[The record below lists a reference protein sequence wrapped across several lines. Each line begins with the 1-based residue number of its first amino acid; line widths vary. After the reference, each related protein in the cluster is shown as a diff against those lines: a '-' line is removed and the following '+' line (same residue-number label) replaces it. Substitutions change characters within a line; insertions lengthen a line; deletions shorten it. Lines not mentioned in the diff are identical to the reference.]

1 MYTRGRANKHNKN
14 AKVVTNYYLIIYTM
28 MIELLKHPV
37 FTEKSVRLIADNQYT
52 FDVDLKLTKP
62 EIKKVIK
69 EIFKVDVL
77 SVNTHRP
84 PRKKRRLG
92 ITTGFKSSKKRV
104 IIRLKG
110 GQSLPLLTDPE
121 TRD

>member
-1 MYTRGRANKHNKN
+1 M
-14 AKVVTNYYLIIYTM
+14 I
-28 MIELLKHPV
+28 IELVKHPV

-52 FDVDLKLTKP
+52 FDVDITATKP
-62 EIKKVIK
+62 EIKRVIK

-77 SVNTHRP
+77 SVNTHRV
-84 PRKKRRLG
+84 PRKKRRIG

-104 IIRLKG
+104 IIAIKA
-110 GQSLPLLTDPE
+110 GQTLPLLNDIE

>member
-1 MYTRGRANKHNKN
+1 
-14 AKVVTNYYLIIYTM
+14 M
-28 MIELLKHPV
+28 MIELLKHPI

-52 FDVDLKLTKP
+52 FDVDIKLTKP

-69 EIFKVDVL
+69 EIFKVDIV

-104 IIRLKG
+104 IITLKK
-110 GQSLPLLTDPE
+110 GQSLPLLTDTE

>member
-1 MYTRGRANKHNKN
+1 
-14 AKVVTNYYLIIYTM
+14 M
-28 MIELLKHPV
+28 MIRLVKHPV

-52 FDVDLKLTKP
+52 FDVDLKVTKP

-69 EIFKVDVL
+69 EIFQVDVL

-104 IIRLKG
+104 IITIKA
-110 GQSLPLLTDPE
+110 GQSLPLLTDVGSRSE
-121 TRD
+121 T